1 MLHCLFS
8 LLLVRQTLLLELE
21 SQAASDRQSLA
32 ALRAEV
38 EHLEVLAANRTKA
51 ADADKHIKDATT
63 WWVVWVS

>member
-1 MLHCLFS
+1 M
-8 LLLVRQTLLLELE
+8 QTLLLELE
-21 SQAASDRQSLA
+21 AKAASDRQSLA

-63 WWVVWVS
+63 W